1 MLLGIIGHRTRPHD
15 IYRLL
20 SISHWIF
27 NQLGRAR
34 ERARG
39 EKQNIIIIK
48 NIREK
53 LRGKDEER
61 GMKKKTREKRVQQK
75 RRERDREKDFCVFLN
90 LILATV
96 PASPILSSWFVSQ
109 TTTKWARPNS
119 INTFRVRPL
128 WLCVCVSRPI
138 LDSSN
143 SPMFVCLESV
153 MDVHLA
159 VLHVL

>member
-53 LRGKDEER
+53 LRGKDEEM
-61 GMKKKTREKRVQQK
+61 GMKKKTREKRVHQK
-75 RRERDREKDFCVFLN
+75 RRERKKDFVCFSISFL
-90 LILATV
+90 
-96 PASPILSSWFVSQ
+96 Q
-109 TTTKWARPNS
+109 
-119 INTFRVRPL
+119 
-128 WLCVCVSRPI
+128 LCVCAC
-138 LDSSN
+138 LSN
-143 SPMFVCLESV
+143 SLQLVR
-153 MDVHLA
+153 
-159 VLHVL
+159 

>member
-39 EKQNIIIIK
+39 EKRNIIIIK

-53 LRGKDEER
+53 LRGKDEEM
-61 GMKKKTREKRVQQK
+61 GMKKRRGKREFNRRDERETERKTFVCFSISFLQLCLPLQFSPVGSLAK
-75 RRERDREKDFCVFLN
+75 RRPNEQGQTQLTPSVSDRYD
-90 LILATV
+90 
-96 PASPILSSWFVSQ
+96 
-109 TTTKWARPNS
+109 
-119 INTFRVRPL
+119 
-128 WLCVCVSRPI
+128 CVS
-138 LDSSN
+138 
-143 SPMFVCLESV
+143 
-153 MDVHLA
+153 A
-159 VLHVL
+159 